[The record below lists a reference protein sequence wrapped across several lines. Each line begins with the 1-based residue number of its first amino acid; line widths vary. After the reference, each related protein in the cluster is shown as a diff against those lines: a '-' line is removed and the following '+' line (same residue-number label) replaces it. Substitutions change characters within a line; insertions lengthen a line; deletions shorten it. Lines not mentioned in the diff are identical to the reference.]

1 MDSLKSIRHIH
12 VEYQLHRRGFPPS
25 LPAPKGAHDQEDV
38 PPWFYEMVTP
48 SGILDPLIIHTVN
61 PTGKLVIYPDPIDE
75 IEEVWNEN
83 LPLAITMLLMLVVL
97 WFSIYLALNLS
108 LKPIREL
115 NRAIDTV
122 RDGNMNI
129 SLDEE
134 VAKEIAPVTVAFNH
148 LVNELDTTLASNRV
162 LTRKMVDH
170 QEALRSD
177 IARELHDEMA
187 PCLFRIQVELMTV
200 KTLAEKQNDTILIA
214 HLESLKTITEQLQL
228 RVRKSLSQMRPMV
241 LNDLTL
247 KEAIQ
252 DLVLAWSAQ
261 NPEVDWDIST
271 ALNDNIVDET
281 ARVTIYRIVQECL
294 TNVVRHSSPTRVSG
308 YVTLELTLKTH
319 RFTSKSLTT
328 VVRRARLSPA
338 WVFWGCEREQKPWVA
353 G

>member
-1 MDSLKSIRHIH
+1 
-12 VEYQLHRRGFPPS
+12 
-25 LPAPKGAHDQEDV
+25 
-38 PPWFYEMVTP
+38 MVTP